1 MANVTIYDVAKKCGV
16 SPGTVS
22 KAINNYSA
30 IPSKTK
36 ERILK
41 AMKEMNYI
49 PNVGAKALSKRVSK
63 NIGVLAYF
71 GMDISPFKSPLF
83 TEILD
88 SAQSD
93 LNSQGYDLLFV
104 SHNVDGR
111 DGSFYENC
119 VSRNVAGTLLFGD
132 MSNPKMKEVTES
144 SIPCVAFDYAD
155 DNVTGVFSNNK
166 EAMKEL
172 TRYLISLGHKRIVFV
187 HGEQS
192 RATDKRIEGF
202 KEAMNEA
209 GIALR
214 DDTLVPARYLD
225 VDSVANITRNL
236 MRRILPPTAILYPDD
251 RSAIRA
257 LSTLQ
262 SLGLTC
268 PGDVSI
274 AGFDGLEISQIV
286 SPHLTTVKQDTAKIG
301 KILAKELIDLIEKKK
316 TTNEIIEARASLLI
330 GESTSSI

>member
-93 LNSQGYDLLFV
+93 LNSQGYDLLF
-104 SHNVDGR
+104 
-111 DGSFYENC
+111 
-119 VSRNVAGTLLFGD
+119 GD
-132 MSNPKMKEVTES
+132 MSNPEMKEVTES

-172 TRYLISLGHKRIVFV
+172 TRHLISLGHKRIVFV

>member
-49 PNVGAKALSKRVSK
+49 PNIGAKALSKRVSK

-93 LNSQGYDLLFV
+93 LNFQGYDLLFV

-132 MSNPKMKEVTES
+132 MSNPEMKEVTES

-155 DNVTGVFSNNK
+155 SNVTGVFSNNK

-192 RATDKRIEGF
+192 RVTDKRIEGF